1 MNSLIQ
7 YVLNFLTNFAT
18 AFLIVRFI
26 YYPQRRSQKFALTFL
41 GFNTIIFILFNFL
54 ASIELSMGVGFGLF
68 AIFSILRYRTDP
80 MPSREMTYLFILIAL
95 PMINFVMLSQGLY
108 GELILTT
115 LLIALVLLFL
125 EKGWGFHFMASKNIL
140 YERIE
145 LVNANRQ
152 EELIQDIEER
162 TGLLIHY
169 IDINKVNFLNDAAE
183 IKIYYEEIKNE
194 RFR

>member
-1 MNSLIQ
+1 MNSLMQ
-7 YVLNFLTNFAT
+7 YALNFLINFAT

-108 GELILTT
+108 AELVLTT
-115 LLIALVLLFL
+115 LLIAFVLLFL

-169 IDINKVNFLNDAAE
+169 IDINKVNFLNDTAE
-183 IKIYYEEIKNE
+183 IKIYYEEMKND

>member
-95 PMINFVMLSQGLY
+95 PMINFVMLSQCLY

-125 EKGWGFHFMASKNIL
+125 EKGWGFHFMSSKNIL

-169 IDINKVNFLNDAAE
+169 IDINKVNFLNDTAE

>member
-169 IDINKVNFLNDAAE
+169 IDINKVNFLNDTAE